1 MSSSPTHVQTK
12 PVHVYRLC
20 TEGTVEERIQRRA
33 EQKLY
38 LDQMVNRGSTAGAEE
53 MDKMDRK
60 ELLAML
66 KFGADRYD
74 YVAVVCCQN
83 VVGTLST
90 RVCRV
95 PVDVEEVLVS
105 TYYHPCVFSYA
116 YARPLQPGSSRT
128 TLAR

>member
-1 MSSSPTHVQTK
+1 MRAQTK

-74 YVAVVCCQN
+74 VLFVVRMSFSRFLGHFLQGL
-83 VVGTLST
+83 VGSLS
-90 RVCRV
+90 RWGKFLYQRI
-95 PVDVEEVLVS
+95 S
-105 TYYHPCVFSYA
+105 TYRTPTPVPYA
-116 YARPLQPGSSRT
+116 QNLQE
-128 TLAR
+128 